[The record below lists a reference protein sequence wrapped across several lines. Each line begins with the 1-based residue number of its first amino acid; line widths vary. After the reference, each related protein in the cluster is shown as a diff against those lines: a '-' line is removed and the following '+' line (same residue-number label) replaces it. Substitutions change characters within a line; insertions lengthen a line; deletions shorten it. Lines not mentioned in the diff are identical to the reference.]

1 MPSHQCNV
9 YPSKA
14 KHTNYLV
21 MLVTF
26 ADSKNTGDTEVT
38 RGLKTPDSMTV
49 DSGPSLTLDEEALTS
64 LPDARRPVHVY
75 EWLRRLDTVLQG
87 VTETSQERRQE
98 VRDSQKVLVTQLLAQ
113 VTGGSPGPPTR
124 HLIGELRILL

>member
-1 MPSHQCNV
+1 MLQILKDRGEHLTLGNTGGSHQT
-9 YPSKA
+9 S
-14 KHTNYLV
+14 
-21 MLVTF
+21 
-26 ADSKNTGDTEVT
+26 D
-38 RGLKTPDSMTV
+38 RMTV
-49 DSGPSLTLDEEALTS
+49 DTRPSLTLDEEALTS

-98 VRDSQKVLVTQLLAQ
+98 VRDCQKVLVTQLMAQ

-124 HLIGELRILL
+124 HLIGQS

>member
-1 MPSHQCNV
+1 
-9 YPSKA
+9 
-14 KHTNYLV
+14 
-21 MLVTF
+21 
-26 ADSKNTGDTEVT
+26 
-38 RGLKTPDSMTV
+38 MTV
-49 DSGPSLTLDEEALTS
+49 DTRPSLSLDEEALTS

-98 VRDSQKVLVTQLLAQ
+98 VRDSQKVLVSQLMAQ

-124 HLIGELRILL
+124 QLIGKQPTCIFTSARHFIHSGLHFM